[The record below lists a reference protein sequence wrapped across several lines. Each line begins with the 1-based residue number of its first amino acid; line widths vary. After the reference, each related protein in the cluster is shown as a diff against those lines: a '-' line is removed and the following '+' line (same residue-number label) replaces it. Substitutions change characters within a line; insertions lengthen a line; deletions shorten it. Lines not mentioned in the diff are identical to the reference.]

1 MNILLDTHTL
11 LWFYNGD
18 NQLSKNVEIQIKD
31 VTNSCFISIVSLWE
45 ITIKYSIGKLE
56 LDDSLN
62 DLFLFVNRNLITVL
76 DIEFDHL
83 LRLSSLP
90 HHHKGPFD
98 RIIVAQ
104 SIRENYKIA
113 TKDELFKDYPI
124 EIFW

>member
-98 RIIVAQ
+98 RIIIAQ
-104 SIRENYKIA
+104 SISENYKIA